1 MAGIRYA
8 RFACD
13 KKTIVGALMSNSDF
27 DLTGKKG
34 LITGGG
40 RGIGLATARRL
51 AAAGADVIIADFI
64 AENGRRAAA
73 EIATMGRESLFIE
86 VDVRDSSSVKRM
98 AEQALAAF
106 TAIDILVCNAGIAQ
120 AVQAEACS
128 DEDWL
133 NMMAVNLNGVF
144 WCCREI
150 GQHMLARG
158 SGVIVNTAS
167 MSGMISNTPQ
177 PQAHYNAAKAG
188 VIMLTKS
195 LAGEWA
201 GRGVRVNCVSPG
213 YIGTD
218 MTAEGM
224 ANPEWY
230 PTWLSMTPQGRV
242 GAPEDV
248 AAAIYYLASPAA
260 KFTTGSNLVVDGGY
274 TSW

>member
-1 MAGIRYA
+1 M
-8 RFACD
+8 
-13 KKTIVGALMSNSDF
+13 TNSDF
-27 DLTGKKG
+27 ELTGQTA
-34 LITGGG
+34 LITGAG

-51 AAAGADVIIADFI
+51 AAAGADVIVAEYIAG
-64 AENGRRAAA
+64 NGRNAVA
-73 EIATMGRESLFIE
+73 EIESMGRKSLFIE
-86 VDVRDSSSVKRM
+86 VDVRRSDSVERM
-98 AEQALAAF
+98 AETALEAF
-106 TAIDILVCNAGIAQ
+106 PQIDILVCNAGIAQ
-120 AVQAEACS
+120 AVPAEDCS

-144 WCCREI
+144 YCCRAI
-150 GQHMLARG
+150 GRHMLERG
-158 SGVIVNTAS
+158 SGAIVNLAS

-188 VIMLTKS
+188 VILLTKS

-201 GRGVRVNCVSPG
+201 DRGVRVNCVSPG

-224 ANPEWY
+224 ANMDWY
-230 PTWLSMTPQGRV
+230 PTWLEMTPQKRV

-260 KFTTGSNLVVDGGY
+260 NYTTGSNLVVDGGY
-274 TSW
+274 TAW

>member
-1 MAGIRYA
+1 
-8 RFACD
+8 
-13 KKTIVGALMSNSDF
+13 MSNSDF
-27 DLTGKKG
+27 ALTGQTA
-34 LITGGG
+34 LITGAG
-40 RGIGLATARRL
+40 RGIGLATARRF

-64 AENGRRAAA
+64 AENGHRAAA
-73 EIATMGRESLFIE
+73 EIEAMGRKSLFIE
-86 VDVRDSSSVKRM
+86 VDVRQSSSVNQM
-98 AEQALAAF
+98 AETALRAF
-106 TAIDILVCNAGIAQ
+106 PQIDILVCNAGIAQ
-120 AVQAEACS
+120 AVSAEDCS

-144 WCCREI
+144 WCCRAI
-150 GQHMLARG
+150 GRHMLARG
-158 SGVIVNTAS
+158 AGVIVNTAS
-167 MSGMISNTPQ
+167 MSGMIANMPQ

-188 VIMLTKS
+188 VILLTKS

-201 GRGVRVNCVSPG
+201 DRGLRVNCVSPG

-224 ANPEWY
+224 RNTDWY
-230 PTWLSMTPQGRV
+230 PKWLAMTPQGKV

-260 KFTTGSNLVVDGGY
+260 KFTTGTNLVVDGGY

>member
-1 MAGIRYA
+1 M
-8 RFACD
+8 
-13 KKTIVGALMSNSDF
+13 TNSDF
-27 DLTGKKG
+27 ELTGQTA
-34 LITGGG
+34 LITGAG

-51 AAAGADVIIADFI
+51 AAAGADVIIAEFI
-64 AENGRRAAA
+64 AENGRKAAA
-73 EIATMGRESLFIE
+73 EIEGMGRKSLFIE
-86 VDVRDSSSVKRM
+86 VDVRRSDSVNLM
-98 AEQALAAF
+98 AETALKAF
-106 TAIDILVCNAGIAQ
+106 PQIDILVCNAGIAQ
-120 AVQAEACS
+120 AVPAEDCS

-144 WCCREI
+144 YCCRAI
-150 GQHMLARG
+150 GRHMLERG
-158 SGVIVNTAS
+158 SGAIVNTAS

-188 VIMLTKS
+188 VILLTKS

-201 GRGVRVNCVSPG
+201 DRGLRVNCVSPG

-224 ANPEWY
+224 ANMDWY
-230 PTWLSMTPQGRV
+230 PTWMEMTPQKRI

-274 TSW
+274 TAW

>member
-1 MAGIRYA
+1 M
-8 RFACD
+8 
-13 KKTIVGALMSNSDF
+13 TNSDF
-27 DLTGKKG
+27 ELTGQTA
-34 LITGGG
+34 LITGAG

-51 AAAGADVIIADFI
+51 AAAGADVIIAEFI
-64 AENGRRAAA
+64 AENGRKAAA
-73 EIATMGRESLFIE
+73 EIEGMGRKSLFIE
-86 VDVRDSSSVKRM
+86 VDVRRSDSVNLM
-98 AEQALAAF
+98 AETALKAF
-106 TAIDILVCNAGIAQ
+106 PQIDILVCNAGIAQ
-120 AVQAEACS
+120 AVPAEDCS

-144 WCCREI
+144 YCCRAI
-150 GQHMLARG
+150 GRHMLERG
-158 SGVIVNTAS
+158 SGAIVNTAS

-188 VIMLTKS
+188 VILLTKS

-201 GRGVRVNCVSPG
+201 DRGLRVNCVSPG

-224 ANPEWY
+224 ANMDWY
-230 PTWLSMTPQGRV
+230 PTWMEMTPQKRV
-242 GAPEDV
+242 GAAEDV

-274 TSW
+274 TAW

>member
-1 MAGIRYA
+1 M
-8 RFACD
+8 
-13 KKTIVGALMSNSDF
+13 TNSDF
-27 DLTGKKG
+27 ELTGQTA
-34 LITGGG
+34 LITGAG

-51 AAAGADVIIADFI
+51 AAAGADVIIAEYI
-64 AENGRRAAA
+64 AENGREAAA
-73 EIATMGRESLFIE
+73 EIESMGRKSLFIE
-86 VDVRDSSSVKRM
+86 VDVRRSDSVNLM
-98 AEQALAAF
+98 AATALKAF
-106 TAIDILVCNAGIAQ
+106 PQIDILVCNAGIAQ
-120 AVQAEACS
+120 AVPAEDCS

-144 WCCREI
+144 YCCRAI
-150 GQHMLARG
+150 GRHMLERG
-158 SGVIVNTAS
+158 SGAIVNLAS

-188 VIMLTKS
+188 VILLTKS

-201 GRGVRVNCVSPG
+201 DRGLRVNCVSPG

-224 ANPEWY
+224 DNKDWY
-230 PTWLSMTPQGRV
+230 PTWLQMTPQKRV

>member
-1 MAGIRYA
+1 
-8 RFACD
+8 
-13 KKTIVGALMSNSDF
+13 MSNSDF
-27 DLTGKKG
+27 DLTGQTA
-34 LITGGG
+34 LITGAG

-51 AAAGADVIIADFI
+51 AAAGADVIIAEYI
-64 AENGRRAAA
+64 VENGERAAA
-73 EIATMGRESLFIE
+73 EIEGMGRKSLFIK
-86 VDVRDSSSVKRM
+86 VDVRHSDSVNRM
-98 AEQALAAF
+98 AEAALGAF
-106 TAIDILVCNAGIAQ
+106 SQIDILVCNAGIAQ
-120 AVQAEACS
+120 AVKAEECS

-144 WCCREI
+144 WCCRAI
-150 GQHMLARG
+150 GRHMLERG
-158 SGVIVNTAS
+158 SGAIVNTAS

-177 PQAHYNAAKAG
+177 PQSHYNAAKAG
-188 VIMLTKS
+188 VILLTKS

-201 GRGVRVNCVSPG
+201 GRGLRVNCVSPG

-224 ANPEWY
+224 SNTDWY
-230 PTWLSMTPQGRV
+230 PKWLSMTPQGKV

>member
-1 MAGIRYA
+1 M
-8 RFACD
+8 
-13 KKTIVGALMSNSDF
+13 TNSDF
-27 DLTGKKG
+27 ELTGQTA
-34 LITGGG
+34 LITGAG

-51 AAAGADVIIADFI
+51 AAAGANVIIAEFI
-64 AENGRRAAA
+64 AEKGRKAAA
-73 EIATMGRESLFIE
+73 EINSMGRKSLFIE
-86 VDVRDSSSVKRM
+86 VDVRQSDSVDRM
-98 AEQALAAF
+98 AATALSAF
-106 TAIDILVCNAGIAQ
+106 PRIDILVCNAGIAQ
-120 AVQAEACS
+120 AVPAEDCS

-144 WCCREI
+144 YCCRAI
-150 GQHMLARG
+150 GRHMLERG
-158 SGVIVNTAS
+158 SGAIVNLAS

-188 VIMLTKS
+188 VILLTKS

-201 GRGVRVNCVSPG
+201 DRGLRVNCVSPG

-218 MTAEGM
+218 MTAEGI
-224 ANPEWY
+224 ANMEWY
-230 PTWLSMTPQGRV
+230 PTWLEMTPQKRV

-260 KFTTGSNLVVDGGY
+260 KFTTGTNLVVDGGY

>member
-1 MAGIRYA
+1 
-8 RFACD
+8 
-13 KKTIVGALMSNSDF
+13 MSNADF
-27 DLTGKKG
+27 ELTGQTA

-51 AAAGADVIIADFI
+51 AAAGADVIIAEYMV
-64 AENGRRAAA
+64 ENGRAAA
-73 EIATMGRESLFIE
+73 DEIAQMGRKSLFIE
-86 VDVRDSSSVKRM
+86 VDVRDSGSVNRM
-98 AEQALAAF
+98 AAIALDNFAN
-106 TAIDILVCNAGIAQ
+106 IDILVCNAGIAQ
-120 AVQAEACS
+120 AVPAEECS

-144 WCCREI
+144 YCCRAI
-150 GQHMLARG
+150 GRHMLKRG
-158 SGVIVNTAS
+158 SGSIVNTAS

-188 VIMLTKS
+188 VILLTKS

-201 GRGVRVNCVSPG
+201 ERGVRVNCVSPG

-218 MTAEGM
+218 MTADGM
-224 ANPEWY
+224 NNQEWY
-230 PTWLSMTPQGRV
+230 PKWLLMTPQGRV

-260 KFTTGSNLVVDGGY
+260 NYTTGTNLVVDGGY

>member
-1 MAGIRYA
+1 M
-8 RFACD
+8 
-13 KKTIVGALMSNSDF
+13 TNSDF
-27 DLTGKKG
+27 ELSGKTA
-34 LITGGG
+34 LITGAG

-51 AAAGADVIIADFI
+51 AAAGADIIIAEFI
-64 AENGRRAAA
+64 AENGQAAAA
-73 EIATMGRESLFIE
+73 EIKSMGRKSLFIE
-86 VDVRDSSSVKRM
+86 VDVRRSDSVDRM
-98 AEQALAAF
+98 AQAALGVF
-106 TAIDILVCNAGIAQ
+106 PQIDILVCNAGIAQ
-120 AVQAEACS
+120 AVPAEDCS
-128 DEDWL
+128 DEEWL

-144 WCCREI
+144 YCCRAI
-150 GQHMLARG
+150 GRHMLERG
-158 SGVIVNTAS
+158 GGAIVNTAS

-188 VIMLTKS
+188 VILLTKS

-201 GRGVRVNCVSPG
+201 DRGVRVNCVSPG

-224 ANPEWY
+224 ANRDWY
-230 PTWLSMTPQGRV
+230 PTWLEMTPQKRV

>member
-1 MAGIRYA
+1 
-8 RFACD
+8 
-13 KKTIVGALMSNSDF
+13 MSNADF
-27 DLTGKKG
+27 ELTGKTA
-34 LITGGG
+34 LITGAG

-51 AAAGADVIIADFI
+51 AAAGADVIIADYI
-64 AENGRRAAA
+64 AENGEAAAA
-73 EIATMGRESLFIE
+73 EIESMGRKSLFIE
-86 VDVRDSSSVKRM
+86 VDVRSSASVDSM
-98 AEQALAAF
+98 AARALAAF
-106 TAIDILVCNAGIAQ
+106 PQIDILVCNAGIAQ
-120 AVQAEACS
+120 AVAAEDCS

-133 NMMAVNLNGVF
+133 NMLAVNLNGVF
-144 WCCREI
+144 WCCRAI
-150 GQHMLARG
+150 GKHMLERG
-158 SGVIVNTAS
+158 SGTIVNTAS

-224 ANPEWY
+224 ANADWY
-230 PTWLSMTPQGRV
+230 PTWLAMTPQGRV

-260 KFTTGSNLVVDGGY
+260 KYTTGSNLVVDGGY
-274 TSW
+274 TAW